1 MTRNNPLRAASQ
13 LKQFDLGNI
22 FTSLRYPNYRL
33 WFFGQLISLIGT
45 WTQTTAQGYLI
56 YQLTKSP
63 EFLGYASFANGLPS
77 WLFTLYAGAIAD
89 RMPRRTLMVI
99 TQSSMLILAF
109 VMAILTF
116 THSIQWWHIVI
127 LTFLLGVSNA
137 FDAPARQAFV
147 LEMVEREDMTNAIA
161 LNSTM
166 FNSALVLGPAFGG
179 LIYAWVGPGWCFTI
193 NGISF
198 IAVIIALLLM
208 KLRPFVPMPSNGT
221 TLGDVRDGMKYVFTN
236 PPVRRL
242 IVNLAIFTI
251 FGFGFVTLLPAWAVA
266 VLGGDATTNGFL
278 QAARGFG
285 SLIGALTVAAMGH
298 IRFRGKIWTI
308 NAFLLP
314 ITMVAFAYLHTL
326 IPSLV
331 AIASAGFATMMVLN
345 VTNAMVQNRIA
356 DEMRGR
362 VMGIYT
368 FFFFGAFPLSSLI
381 AGWAAERIGEPLT
394 VTISAAILLVFAVWV
409 VWRQPDLRAME

>member
-1 MTRNNPLRAASQ
+1 MRRNSGLREASTFGQ
-13 LKQFDLGNI
+13 FSFKDTFVSLK
-22 FTSLRYPNYRL
+22 YPNYRL
-33 WFFGQLISLIGT
+33 WFIGQLVSLVGT

-63 EFLGYASFANGLPS
+63 AYLGYASFANGLPS
-77 WLFTLYAGAIAD
+77 WFFTLYAGAIAD
-89 RMPRRTLMVI
+89 RVPRRTLMII

-109 VMAILTF
+109 ILAVLSF
-116 THSIQWWHIVI
+116 TNVIQWWHILI

-137 FDAPARQAFV
+137 FDAPSRQAFV

-166 FNSALVLGPAFGG
+166 FNSAVVLGPAIGG

-208 KLRPFVPMPSNGT
+208 KLKPFVPVRSNGN
-221 TLGDVRDGMKYVFTN
+221 TLSDIKDGLKYVAN
-236 PPVRRL
+236 HPDLKML
-242 IVNLAIFTI
+242 ISNLFITTV
-251 FGFGFVTLLPAWAVA
+251 FGLGIATLIPAWAVV

-278 QAARGFG
+278 FAARGFG
-285 SLIGALTVAAMGH
+285 SLLGALIIAALGRF
-298 IRFRGKIWTI
+298 RFRGKIWTI
-308 NAFLLP
+308 NSLLLP
-314 ITMVAFAYLHTL
+314 IMMIVFANMHWL
-326 IPSLV
+326 IPSLL
-331 AIASAGFATMMVLN
+331 AMSAMGFTFMMIVNLS
-345 VTNAMVQNRIA
+345 NAMVQTRIA

-368 FFFFGAFPLSSLI
+368 FFFFGAFPLGSLI
-381 AGWAAERIGEPLT
+381 SGWAADRIGEPQT
-394 VTISAAILLVFAVWV
+394 VMISAVILLVFALFV
-409 VWRQPDLRAME
+409 VWRQPDMRAME

>member
-1 MTRNNPLRAASQ
+1 MRAVGMVRRFSVRDTFIS
-13 LKQFDLGNI
+13 LK
-22 FTSLRYPNYRL
+22 YPNYRL
-33 WFFGQLISLIGT
+33 WFIGQLVSLVGT

-56 YQLTKSP
+56 YQLTQSP
-63 EFLGYASFANGLPS
+63 EYLGYASFANGLPS
-77 WLFTLYAGAIAD
+77 WLFTMYAGAIAD
-89 RMPRRTLMVI
+89 RMPRRTLLVI

-109 VMAILTF
+109 IMAMLTFTNIIHWWHILILTF
-116 THSIQWWHIVI
+116 
-127 LTFLLGVSNA
+127 FLGISNA

-147 LEMVEREDMTNAIA
+147 LEMVNREDMTNAIA

-198 IAVIIALLLM
+198 LAVIIALLMMRL
-208 KLRPFVPMPSNGT
+208 KPFMPVPHGGNTIGE
-221 TLGDVRDGMKYVFTN
+221 VRAGMKYVMAHHE
-236 PPVRRL
+236 VRLL
-242 IVNLAIFTI
+242 IINLFVVTI

-285 SLIGALTVAAMGH
+285 SLMGALLVAAMGRV
-298 IRFRGKIWTI
+298 RFRGKIWTTGSI
-308 NAFLLP
+308 LLP
-314 ITMVAFAYLHTL
+314 LLMLMFAYTHS
-326 IPSLV
+326 IVPSL
-331 AIASAGFATMMVLN
+331 IALALVGFATMMVVN
-345 VTNAMVQNRIA
+345 ISNAMVQTRIL

-368 FFFFGAFPLSSLI
+368 FFFFGGFPLGSLV
-381 AGWAAERIGEPLT
+381 AGWAAEKIGEPTT
-394 VTISAAILLVFAVWV
+394 VAISASVLLVFSVWV
-409 VWRQPDLRAME
+409 AWRQPALRNME